1 VFIFLRQEAD
11 SSYLPSPSENNSKEI
26 YTVELVKEDGTFG
39 ISVTA
44 SVTVN
49 LPVCQSNCDV
59 TKKHIGKCF
68 YVEQREK
75 IG

>member
-1 VFIFLRQEAD
+1 MFIFLRQEAD
-11 SSYLPSPSENNSKEI
+11 SSYLPSPPETNAKEI

-49 LPVCQSNCDV
+49 LSVCLSNCYV
-59 TKKHIGKCF
+59 TKKHTGKCI
-68 YVEQREK
+68 YVEQ
-75 IG
+75 

>member
-1 VFIFLRQEAD
+1 MFIFLRQEAD
-11 SSYLPSPSENNSKEI
+11 SLHLPSPSEANSKEI

-49 LPVCQSNCDV
+49 LSVCLSNCYV
-59 TKKHIGKCF
+59 TKKPMGKCI
-68 YVEQREK
+68 YAEQR
-75 IG
+75 

>member
-1 VFIFLRQEAD
+1 MFIFLRQEAD
-11 SSYLPSPSENNSKEI
+11 SSHLQPPAETNSNET

-49 LPVCQSNCDV
+49 LSLCLSNYNMN
-59 TKKHIGKCF
+59 KKHVEKCI
-68 YVEQREK
+68 YVEER
-75 IG
+75 